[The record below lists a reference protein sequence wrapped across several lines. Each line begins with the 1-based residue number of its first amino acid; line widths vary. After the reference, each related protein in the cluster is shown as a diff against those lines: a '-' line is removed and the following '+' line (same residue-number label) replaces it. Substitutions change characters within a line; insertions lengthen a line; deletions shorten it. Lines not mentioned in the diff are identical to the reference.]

1 MLSILRKKLR
11 LTMLKSLLI
20 STKKLLLPPTRKTP
34 KLKPRDKFRSK
45 MN

>member
-11 LTMLKSLLI
+11 LTMLKSLLT

-34 KLKPRDKFRSK
+34 KPKPKDKFRSK